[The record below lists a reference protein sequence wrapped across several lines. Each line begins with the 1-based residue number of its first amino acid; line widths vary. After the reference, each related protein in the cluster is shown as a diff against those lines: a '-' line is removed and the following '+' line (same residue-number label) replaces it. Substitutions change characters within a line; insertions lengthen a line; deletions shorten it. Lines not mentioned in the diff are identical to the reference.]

1 MKNNLNIIYNM
12 NQTFIDNLYQKLLN
26 IYPNFNESCYDFF
39 IIKQNVL
46 CELAFEFSPY
56 GDYYDEDLH

>member
-1 MKNNLNIIYNM
+1 M